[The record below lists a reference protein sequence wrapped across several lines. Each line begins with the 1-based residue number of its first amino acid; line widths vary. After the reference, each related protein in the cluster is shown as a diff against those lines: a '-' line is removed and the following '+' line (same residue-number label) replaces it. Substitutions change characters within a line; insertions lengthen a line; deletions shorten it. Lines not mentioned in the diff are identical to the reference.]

1 MKKNKSNN
9 VINQCWEVAEVN
21 WELTDIDWEI
31 PELDWVIPELDWDN
45 SNSLESANSSQKEK
59 TQKEISTNNL
69 GYI

>member
-31 PELDWVIPELDWDN
+31 PELDWDN